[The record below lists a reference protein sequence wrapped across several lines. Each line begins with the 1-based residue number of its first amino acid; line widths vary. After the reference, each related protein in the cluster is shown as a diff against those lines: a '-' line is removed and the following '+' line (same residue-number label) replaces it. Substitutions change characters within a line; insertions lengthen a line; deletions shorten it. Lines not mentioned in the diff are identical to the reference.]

1 MGLSNFIT
9 GFQRTLIPL
18 LLSSILHTTSIRG
31 CEIPDENAIP
41 CPVRWCENPETDF
54 LCQPSDSSSFSGV
67 NKSTCDSRTT
77 KVFSHPGAPHTT
89 VTLFQTNETWQHSP
103 FRDPVL
109 AALHSAIDD
118 SLALFGTH
126 AGTPGLPLV
135 IQATVSLAADPARAP
150 VTWQSAFNKALL
162 SPSQG
167 NICHLSIAFPAESQ
181 PVTPLL
187 LRQLQRHFIRNLYY
201 CVVQYHHPGMWWSL
215 LHDELHDSL
224 GTPWWRAGI
233 ANFFAT
239 SLRPTTPEDLAGR
252 PFWQEVYPEEYFAVA
267 QPRHRAM
274 ASAILWHWALQA
286 GWTVER
292 VSRWMAGHEVTW
304 NWNLEQTVLAAD
316 ADIRELF
323 HGFGRAYVEGG
334 IRYAAGNKTIVVV
347 RPEPIFDFEFWWNAE
362 VVKDVVKFEADD
374 GSLDL
379 VPGLEVRPWVVTV
392 VEVPIAREQIV
403 NASMSMGDYV
413 IGNDGLRRSLTEEER
428 ETLAGDL
435 QWSYRRKGTVE
446 LTRGPQAGMNS
457 WARIVTQSAENATLA
472 EREEPMVFEFVLTV
486 TGDYM
491 ETQILFKVE
500 PGMI

>member
-9 GFQRTLIPL
+9 GFRKTLIPL
-18 LLSSILHTTSIRG
+18 LLSSILHTTSIRA

-54 LCQPSDSSSFSGV
+54 ICQPSDSSSFSGV

-77 KVFSHPGAPHTT
+77 KVFSYPGAHTT

-103 FRDPVL
+103 SRDPVL
-109 AALHSAIDD
+109 AALHSAIND

-126 AGTPGLPLV
+126 AGTADLPLL
-135 IQATVSLAADPARAP
+135 ISATISLTADPARAP
-150 VTWQSAFNKALL
+150 VRWQDSTGKAVYR
-162 SPSQG
+162 QG
-167 NICHLSIAFPAESQ
+167 NLCHLGIAFPTESQ
-181 PVTPLL
+181 PATPLL
-187 LRQLQRHFIRNLYY
+187 LRQLQRHLIQNLYY
-201 CVVQYHHPGMWWSL
+201 CVVQYHHPRLWWSL
-215 LHDELHDSL
+215 LHEELHDSL

-239 SLRPTTPEDLAGR
+239 SLLPTTPEDLAGR

-292 VSRWMAGHEVTW
+292 VSRWMAGHEVNTW
-304 NWNLEQTVLAAD
+304 SWESEQKALAAD
-316 ADIRELF
+316 AEIRELF
-323 HGFGRAYVEGG
+323 HGFGRAYIEGG
-334 IRYAAGNKTIVVV
+334 IKYAAGNKSIVVV
-347 RPEPIFDFEFWWNAE
+347 RPDPILRFELRWNAE
-362 VVKDVVKFEADD
+362 VVKDVVKFETAQD
-374 GSLDL
+374 SVAL
-379 VPGLEVRPWVVTV
+379 VPGLQVRPWVVTV

-403 NASMSMGDYV
+403 NASMTTGDYL
-413 IGNDGLRRSLTEEER
+413 IGNDGLHRNLTGEER
-428 ETLAGDL
+428 EKLAGDL

-446 LTRGPQAGMNS
+446 LTKVPQAGMNS

-472 EREEPMVFEFVLTV
+472 QREEPVVFEFVLTV
-486 TGDYM
+486 TGDYK
-491 ETQILFKVE
+491 EAPILFKVE
-500 PGMI
+500 PGMT